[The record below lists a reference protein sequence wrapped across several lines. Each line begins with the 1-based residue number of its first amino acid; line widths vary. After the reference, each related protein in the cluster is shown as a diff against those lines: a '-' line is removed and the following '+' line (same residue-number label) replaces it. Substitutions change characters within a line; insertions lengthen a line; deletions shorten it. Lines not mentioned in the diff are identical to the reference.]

1 MSKSLLIAIRE
12 WKERIGSR
20 SFIVFSIAGPLIVL
34 GLIYLLFAIGDHPKQ
49 HWNVLIADP
58 ANIMENKIMPGE
70 DNSITYSFA
79 NGYIE
84 TEEFANAKKYRQFDA
99 LLEVNGKVLSNKIG
113 HAFYREKPALRMQT
127 HIHYHFE
134 RRLEE
139 LMIEQ
144 FTNMSIQKFREIKQP
159 IQLEFHDVYDPENK
173 ASDLSGWVGLFF
185 GAVIFTFIF
194 LFGMTI
200 LRSVN
205 REKSNRIVEVLLAS
219 VTPRQLLTGKIM
231 GVGLSALFQ
240 FLIWTIIIGAGL
252 YFMRENLFPDL
263 MDASKMNVEEL
274 AVQANNASY
283 QEQQFAAREYNEFVS
298 LIYEQIKFG
307 NVLGFFLLFFISG
320 YLFYGALFAAVGATM
335 GSESDGQQFVIPLI
349 MLLCFALYAGFYT
362 VNYPESPTSTLFHYL
377 PFTSPVV
384 VMVKLMQG
392 YQPGHA
398 HEIYMSLSILIAS
411 GFLTLALAGRLYKNG
426 ILQFGHRLRAKHLF
440 NWIKRS

>member
-1 MSKSLLIAIRE
+1 MSKSMLIAIRE

-20 SFIVFSIAGPLIVL
+20 SFVVFSIAGPVIVL
-34 GLIYLLFAIGDHPKQ
+34 GLIFLLFALGDQPKQ

-58 ANIMENKIMPGE
+58 VGIMENKIMPGE
-70 DNSITYSFA
+70 DKNISYSFA
-79 NGYIE
+79 DNYIE
-84 TEEFANAKKYRQFDA
+84 TEEFANAGKYQQFDA
-99 LLEVNGKVLSNKIG
+99 LLEVNSKVLSNKIG
-113 HAFYREKPALRMQT
+113 HAFYREKPSLRMQT
-127 HIHYHFE
+127 RIHYNFE

-139 LMIEQ
+139 KMIEQ
-144 FTNMSIQKFREIKQP
+144 FTDMSIQKFREIKQP

-185 GAVIFTFIF
+185 GSVIFTFIF

-219 VTPRQLLTGKIM
+219 VSPRQLLTGKII

-263 MDASKMNVEEL
+263 LDASGMNVQEL
-274 AVQANNASY
+274 ALQTNNTSY
-283 QEQQFAAREYNEFVS
+283 QEQHFAAREYNEFVS
-298 LIYEQIKFG
+298 LVYEQIKFG
-307 NVLGFFLLFFISG
+307 NVIGFFLLFFLSG

-349 MLLCFALYAGFYT
+349 ILLCFALYAGFYT
-362 VNYPESPTSTLFHYL
+362 MNYPESPTATLFHYL

-398 HEIYMSLSILIAS
+398 HEIYISLFILIAS
-411 GFLTLALAGRLYKNG
+411 GFITLAMAGRLYKNG
-426 ILQFGHRLRAKHLF
+426 ILQFGHRLRLRHLF
-440 NWIKRS
+440 TWMKRS